1 MRTREQELKE
11 IEEYIK
17 ENGVTKLPPDERI
30 KMCSSEVWKKTSD
43 KRKKKGRKPSKTK
56 K

>member
-17 ENGVTKLPPDERI
+17 EKGVIKLPPDERI

-43 KRKKKGRKPSKTK
+43 KFKKKKGRKPK

>member
-30 KMCSSEVWKKTSD
+30 KMCVTEVWKKTRD
-43 KRKKKGRKPSKTK
+43 IKKKRGRRKKK
-56 K
+56 